1 MLATYTEDFYAGM
14 PALTVNNYGNGKA
27 YYQAFRDDGAFSDML
42 VSRLLCECGINGVFS
57 EKMPEGVT
65 AHSRTDGKNTYIF
78 IQNFTNEEKN
88 IETERELLN
97 SENNERVSGIV
108 TLKAYETM
116 ILTEFFENT
125 T

>member
-1 MLATYTEDFYAGM
+1 M

-27 YYQAFRDDGAFSDML
+27 YYQVFRDDGAFSDML
-42 VSRLLCECGINGVFS
+42 FSRLLCECGINGVFS
-57 EKMPEGVT
+57 GKMPDGVT

-97 SENNERVSGIV
+97 SENNERVSVII